1 MIYRT
6 SLVNATLFPDGYA
19 FPGSFYTDAAGNPQ
33 MLGPTV
39 EVYEKDLVIFEVT
52 NEGMMGQ
59 ATHCT
64 YSGRFGPKWSGIL
77 ACLTCT

>member
-6 SLVNATLFPDGYA
+6 SLVDATLFPDGYA
-19 FPGSFYTDAAGNPQ
+19 FPGAFYTDAAGQPQ

-39 EVYEKDLVIFEVT
+39 SSYTNDLVIFEVT
-52 NEGMMGQ
+52 NKGMMGQ

-64 YSGRFGPKWSGIL
+64 FKIIDGKKRRPSSRGCR
-77 ACLTCT
+77 LT